1 MKIVVLVKEV
11 PDTYAERK
19 LNLETGL
26 ADRDAND
33 RVLDEITERA
43 TEAALTLSDAA
54 KSAGDTDT
62 EVTVMTLGPE
72 TAPTAMRKALAMGAD
87 KAVHIT
93 DPAFLGADLT
103 LTAEALAAA
112 IKNNGFDL
120 VITGDA
126 STDGNA
132 AAIPAMVAEHLEVPS
147 LSRLTAVEL
156 HEGKV
161 TGSREADGGI
171 QQVSAPLPA
180 VVSITEQLPDA
191 RFPNF
196 KGIVAAKKKPV
207 ETLSLGDL
215 GVSAGVEIP
224 RSIMLA
230 VSEKPPREAGVK
242 IVDEGDAGQRLAAFL
257 KENKLV

>member
-43 TEAALTLSDAA
+43 TEAALTLAASA
-54 KSAGDTDT
+54 KSAGQDDT
-62 EVTVMTLGPE
+62 EVTVMTLGPD
-72 TAPTAMRKALAMGAD
+72 TAPTSMRKALAMGAD

-93 DPAFLGADLT
+93 DPALIGADLT
-103 LTAEALAAA
+103 LTAKTLAAA
-112 IKNNGFDL
+112 IAQTGFDL
-120 VITGDA
+120 VIAGDA

-132 AAIPAMVAEHLEVPS
+132 AAIPAMVAEHLEVANA
-147 LSRLTAVEL
+147 SRLIAVEL
-156 HEGKV
+156 QDGKI
-161 TGSREADGGI
+161 TGSREAEAGT
-171 QQVSAPLPA
+171 QEVSVALPA
-180 VVSITEQLPDA
+180 VISITEQLPDA

-207 ETLSLGDL
+207 ETLSLDDL
-215 GVSAGVEIP
+215 GVSAGVEVP
-224 RSIMLA
+224 RSIMLS
-230 VSEKPPREAGVK
+230 VSEKPARAAGVK
-242 IVDEGDAGQRLAAFL
+242 IVDEGDAGEQLAAFL
-257 KENKLV
+257 QENRLV